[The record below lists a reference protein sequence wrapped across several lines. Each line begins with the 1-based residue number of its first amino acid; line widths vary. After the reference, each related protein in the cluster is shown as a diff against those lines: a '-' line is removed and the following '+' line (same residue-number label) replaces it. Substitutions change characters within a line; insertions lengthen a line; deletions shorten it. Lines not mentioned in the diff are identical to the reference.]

1 MKIIGLTGG
10 IASGKSTVSAHL
22 GQRGARV
29 IDADAISRALTA
41 PGGEALPQIG
51 NAFGAQVFDGEKLN
65 RAALAQLVFSDPD
78 ARMRLNEL
86 MHPLI
91 LRNMQEQTRLAAQ
104 EGIGTVLWDVPL
116 LFETGFD
123 RLTNETW
130 LVAAPERVQI
140 QRLMARDGMNAQ
152 QALLRI
158 RAQMPLAQKRAL
170 ADYVLEND
178 GTVAQL
184 LKRADRLWERC
195 NET

>member
-51 NAFGAQVFDGEKLN
+51 NAFGAQIFDGEKLN

-91 LRNMQEQTRLAAQ
+91 LRNMQEQTRLATQ

-123 RLTNETW
+123 RLTDETW

-184 LKRADRLWERC
+184 LERADRLWERC

>member
-51 NAFGAQVFDGEKLN
+51 NAFGAQIFDGEKLN

-91 LRNMQEQTRLAAQ
+91 LRNMQEQTRLATQ

-123 RLTNETW
+123 RLTDETW

-158 RAQMPLAQKRAL
+158 RAQMPLAQKCAL

-184 LKRADRLWERC
+184 LERADRLWERC